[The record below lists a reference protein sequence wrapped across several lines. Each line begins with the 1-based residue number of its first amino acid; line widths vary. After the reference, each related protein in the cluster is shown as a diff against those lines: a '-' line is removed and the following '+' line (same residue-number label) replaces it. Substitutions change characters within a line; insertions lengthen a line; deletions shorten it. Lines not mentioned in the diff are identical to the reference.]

1 MKKVFESY
9 LLEHFDATK
18 EDVKEFELSLLALA
32 ISNVIVL
39 DLIFKFIR
47 WGGNMTVDEYRYLKE
62 DLNTS
67 NLSEREEK
75 ENATRATWAV
85 AEACFKAIDDLS
97 VDEKEALS
105 SDYDDLLD
113 MILGKLGE

>member
-1 MKKVFESY
+1 
-9 LLEHFDATK
+9 
-18 EDVKEFELSLLALA
+18 
-32 ISNVIVL
+32 
-39 DLIFKFIR
+39 
-47 WGGNMTVDEYRYLKE
+47 MTVDEYRYLKE

-75 ENATRATWAV
+75 ENATRATRAV

-97 VDEKEALS
+97 VDEKEALA
-105 SDYDDLLD
+105 SDYDDLMD

>member
-32 ISNVIVL
+32 ISSVIVL

-47 WGGNMTVDEYRYLKE
+47 
-62 DLNTS
+62 
-67 NLSEREEK
+67 
-75 ENATRATWAV
+75 
-85 AEACFKAIDDLS
+85 
-97 VDEKEALS
+97 
-105 SDYDDLLD
+105 
-113 MILGKLGE
+113 